1 MAWDPRQYAAFADER
16 ARPAWDLMARI
27 PLSEAESVADLG
39 CGPGHQVAA
48 LARRFPA
55 ARVAGVD
62 SSPEMLATAARTVAA
77 ELSAAAAARVSLVS
91 ADAAAWTPQTPP
103 DVIYS
108 NALLQWLD
116 GHDTLLPRLVGLLA
130 PGGVLAVQMP
140 RNHGEASHT
149 AMIEVAADPR
159 WADRLAPHLR
169 PGPVA
174 APAAYDALL
183 APLCRHVEVW
193 ETVYF
198 HHLSGP
204 DPVLAWVKGTA
215 LRPLLAAL
223 ATDAER
229 AAFEAAYAEKMRA
242 AYPPRADGVTLF
254 PFRRVFFVAVKG

>member
-27 PLSEAESVADLG
+27 PLEAAAYVADLG
-39 CGPGHQVAA
+39 CGPGHQAAA
-48 LARRFPA
+48 LARRFPM

-62 SSPEMLATAARTVAA
+62 ASPEMLAAAERTVAA
-77 ELSAAAAARVSLVS
+77 ELAPTDAARVNLVF
-91 ADAAAWTPQTPP
+91 ADVAAWTPPTPP

-116 GHDTLLPRLVGLLA
+116 HHETLLPRLVGLLA

-149 AMIEVAADPR
+149 AMTEVAADPR
-159 WADRLAPHLR
+159 WAARLSPHLR

-174 APAAYDALL
+174 APTVYDALL
-183 APLCRHVEVW
+183 APLCSHVEVW

-198 HHLSGP
+198 HHLTGP

-223 ATDAER
+223 ATDADR